1 MSSTPLVL
9 VRKSNAMAP
18 NALAFQAVLACA
30 GLLLLCLPLNHL
42 PTPFIGLQRPSAG
55 FTWLLQIFI
64 VTLGCQQV
72 ARLQKLYVTPFT
84 NQMLLAALLAAVPC
98 FYFEVQGDAALST
111 GLNLLLAFFI
121 LISLYQFN
129 FSMHLRVALL
139 SFPLF
144 SCWLLGVLHTTL
156 FIFFDSSLSAVFAAP
171 YQAQT
176 TAAVLL
182 LTGYALSAYLLGQ
195 FLHLKP
201 RRLFIVMLLL
211 TPALCWYLIGFIG
224 VPHFL
229 WLGLAMLFLIQ
240 PFLLRHSRR
249 WQHIA
254 WIASSVVGIA
264 SLAMRTP
271 ELLSMPLFS
280 QEQLRVVE
288 LTLQFLF
295 EHPLSGVGVGNLDLQ
310 LLLSN
315 LHSPSPIKLPE
326 SQPSWLLAHLA
337 QGGLMT
343 LLAVVVAMFALCKR
357 VLLLPIGRRLIF
369 VALLLPILFA
379 VLVSGFGSL
388 NPVLVV
394 VLLLLLFWI
403 DSVHASAW
411 QVVANPLGIV
421 GRLSQV
427 GLLVCALI
435 ALSSLYLGS
444 QSLNLQNLSDKQL
457 AQFSYH
463 PWWKT
468 KFQNEISYRRFLNDV
483 AAGDVANQ
491 RTYLTLRQQQLRENP
506 TLESYKQLHDIA
518 IQAGDKAMAKGIA
531 KEAGQLFPM
540 DKI

>member
-1 MSSTPLVL
+1 
-9 VRKSNAMAP
+9 
-18 NALAFQAVLACA
+18 
-30 GLLLLCLPLNHL
+30 
-42 PTPFIGLQRPSAG
+42 
-55 FTWLLQIFI
+55 
-64 VTLGCQQV
+64 
-72 ARLQKLYVTPFT
+72 
-84 NQMLLAALLAAVPC
+84 
-98 FYFEVQGDAALST
+98 
-111 GLNLLLAFFI
+111 
-121 LISLYQFN
+121 
-129 FSMHLRVALL
+129 
-139 SFPLF
+139 
-144 SCWLLGVLHTTL
+144 
-156 FIFFDSSLSAVFAAP
+156 
-171 YQAQT
+171 
-176 TAAVLL
+176 
-182 LTGYALSAYLLGQ
+182 
-195 FLHLKP
+195 
-201 RRLFIVMLLL
+201 
-211 TPALCWYLIGFIG
+211 
-224 VPHFL
+224 
-229 WLGLAMLFLIQ
+229 Q
-240 PFLLRHSRR
+240 PFLLRHSKR

-254 WIASSVVGIA
+254 WIASSLVGIT

-295 EHPLSGVGVGNLDLQ
+295 EYPLSGVGVGKLDLQ

-315 LHSPSPIKLPE
+315 LHSTSPITLPD
-326 SQPSWLLAHLA
+326 SPPSWLLAHLG

-343 LLAVVVAMFALCKR
+343 LLAATVAMFALCKR

-421 GRLSQV
+421 GKLSQV
-427 GLLVCALI
+427 GLLVCALT

-468 KFQNEISYRRFLNDV
+468 KFQNEISRRRFLNDV
-483 AAGDVANQ
+483 AAGDVASQ
-491 RTYLTLRQQQLRENP
+491 RTYLTLRQQQLRKNP
-506 TLESYKQLHDIA
+506 TLENYKQLHDIA
-518 IQAGDKAMAKGIA
+518 ILAGDKAMAKGIA
-531 KEAGQLFPM
+531 KEASQLFPM